1 MLTEEMKKDFVKL
14 GASYSTTF
22 SAIET
27 LDKAIVP
34 YTA

>member
-1 MLTEEMKKDFVKL
+1 MDI
-14 GASYSTTF
+14 
-22 SAIET
+22 SAQSNLLAMNAAIEAAQIET